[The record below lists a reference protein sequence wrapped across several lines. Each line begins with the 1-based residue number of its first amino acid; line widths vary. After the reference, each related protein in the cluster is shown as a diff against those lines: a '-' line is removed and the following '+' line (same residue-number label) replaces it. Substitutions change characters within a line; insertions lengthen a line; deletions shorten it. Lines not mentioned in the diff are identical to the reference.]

1 MDDFSNVHSL
11 AIPTYYHAVKK
22 ALNVIIFVLLAAGLS
37 AASFES
43 SLKPVAAKPK
53 ASNTIQLPAG
63 GTLTANLYSNSQY
76 KFTLRIPE
84 GFVYT
89 PSTKE
94 DDKRGAELLAGG
106 NEQRK
111 QALEAANDTSTSLI
125 DLTMEAPR
133 VYRSVGVIAED
144 ITSAPLVES
153 GKDYITHV
161 GMQLSASKMKFKALE
176 TRDENIDGRAFSTRA
191 MEMLVDGHKIYQAYS
206 ATVVG
211 RRALV
216 LILTSESLDGLR
228 DLMAA
233 FKPRFLEPLRV
244 EPKADYRAL
253 EASGVAYVK
262 DGVYKNPFFKMNFKV
277 PEGWSLREG
286 AREAVR
292 QRATANFE
300 NTKAQQSTQSA
311 KPGMEILFIATPP
324 ESTNSVM
331 MMAIALNGSQVTPSM
346 ATDSMIIA
354 AQRRG
359 FKPVSKSEEKKISGQ
374 RFSRSVL
381 KGFASGLDVYQA
393 YNTAVLRD
401 HVVCFVVTASDED
414 ELNRLLAISS
424 KSLGFE

>member
-1 MDDFSNVHSL
+1 M
-11 AIPTYYHAVKK
+11 KK
-22 ALNVIIFVLLAAGLS
+22 ALNVVVVTLLAAGLS
-37 AASFES
+37 AASVES
-43 SLKPVAAKPK
+43 SYTPVAAKPK
-53 ASNTIQLPAG
+53 PSSTIQLPAG

-111 QALEAANDTSTSLI
+111 QALEAANETSTSLI

-144 ITSAPLVES
+144 ISSAPLVES
-153 GKDYITHV
+153 GKDYINHV
-161 GMQLSASKMKFKALE
+161 EVQLRASKMKFKPLDGN
-176 TRDENIDGRAFSTRA
+176 DESIDGRAFSTRA
-191 MEMLVDGHKIYQAYS
+191 MEMQVEGHKIYQAYS
-206 ATVVG
+206 ATVIG

-216 LILTSESLDGLR
+216 MILTSENLNGLR
-228 DLMAA
+228 DLMVA
-233 FKPRFLEPLRV
+233 FKPRFLEPLGM
-244 EPKADYRAL
+244 EQKPDYRAL
-253 EASGVAYVK
+253 EQAGMAYVK
-262 DGVYKNPFFKMNFKV
+262 NGVYKNPFFKMNFKV

-292 QRATANFE
+292 QRAVANLE
-300 NTKAQQSTQSA
+300 NTKAQQGAPSA
-311 KPGMEILFIATPP
+311 KPGMEVLFIATPP

-359 FKPVSKSEEKKISGQ
+359 FKPISRSEEKKVSGQ

-401 HVVCFVVTASDED
+401 HVVCFVVTASTEE
-414 ELNRLLAISS
+414 ELNKLLAVST
-424 KSLGFE
+424 KNLGFE